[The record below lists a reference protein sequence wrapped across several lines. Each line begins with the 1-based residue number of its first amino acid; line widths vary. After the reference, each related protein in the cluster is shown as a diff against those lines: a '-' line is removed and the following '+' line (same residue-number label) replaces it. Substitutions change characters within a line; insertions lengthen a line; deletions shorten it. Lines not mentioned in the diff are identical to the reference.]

1 MNFSGFNEHDF
12 NVFSID
18 GLEERMEGLKSI
30 IRPKFEM
37 LGTHFSPTLSSLTGD
52 EMFIHVAKHA
62 RRSVN
67 PPNDTWVAFATNK
80 RGYKMLPHFQIGL
93 WGTHVFA
100 WFALI
105 YEAPMKAEY
114 GRLLQENWEEI
125 KAAIPEHFVWS
136 VDHMKPEVLKQSEL
150 SDDEFEAMF
159 TRLQTVKKAEL
170 LCGITISRE
179 EISQM
184 SGNEFIEKIDET
196 FKALMPLYRLA
207 QEASLSNV

>member
-1 MNFSGFNEHDF
+1 MTFTGFNDTDF
-12 NVFSID
+12 NVFSIN
-18 GLEERMEGLKSI
+18 GLDERMEGLKSI
-30 IRPKFEM
+30 IRPKFEA
-37 LGTHFSPTLSSLTGD
+37 LGTHFAPTLSALSGD
-52 EMFIHVAKHA
+52 EMFTHIAKHA

-114 GRLLQENWEEI
+114 GRLLQENWSEI
-125 KAAIPEHFVWS
+125 RAKIPGDFVWS
-136 VDHMKPEVLKQSEL
+136 IDHMKPEVLKQSEL
-150 SDDEFEAMF
+150 SDDEFQAMF

-170 LCGITISRE
+170 LCGITINKEDSAK
-179 EISQM
+179 M
-184 SGNEFIEKIDET
+184 SGDEFIEKIERT
-196 FKALMPLYRLA
+196 FEALMPLYKLS
-207 QEASLSNV
+207 QEASLANV